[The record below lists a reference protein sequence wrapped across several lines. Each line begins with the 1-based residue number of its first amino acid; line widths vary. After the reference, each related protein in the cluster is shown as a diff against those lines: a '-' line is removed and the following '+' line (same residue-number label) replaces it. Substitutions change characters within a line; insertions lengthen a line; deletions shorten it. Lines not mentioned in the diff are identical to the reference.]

1 MFSLNINLLIEIF
14 SKMSTKKLHSND
26 DTFYYITFT
35 CFRWF
40 NLFEMTDFYDSIYQ
54 WFEKLIKFQVYNCG
68 YVIMPYHLHMLAY
81 THNHERAINNIIGTG
96 KRFMAYE
103 IVQRL
108 NQSGRTELLQIMAD
122 AVTPAEMQ
130 RNKKHE
136 VFQDS
141 LDCKEVITEKF
152 IRQKLNYIH
161 KNPVSGKWKLVD
173 QYLDYEYSSARF
185 YDLGEEAKCRLYN
198 YAELLSAR

>member
-1 MFSLNINLLIEIF
+1 
-14 SKMSTKKLHSND
+14 
-26 DTFYYITFT
+26 
-35 CFRWF
+35 
-40 NLFEMTDFYDSIYQ
+40 
-54 WFEKLIKFQVYNCG
+54 
-68 YVIMPYHLHMLAY
+68 MPNHLHMLAY
-81 THNHERAINNIIGTG
+81 TQNTERAINNIIGSG

-103 IVQRL
+103 IVKRL
-108 NQSGRTELLQIMAD
+108 KKSGRTELLRIMEE
-122 AVTPAEMQ
+122 AVTPAERQ

-173 QYLDYEYSSARF
+173 HYLDYEYSSARF

-198 YAELLSAR
+198 YAELTSSVR

>member
-1 MFSLNINLLIEIF
+1 
-14 SKMSTKKLHSND
+14 MSTKKLHSNY

-35 CFRWF
+35 CYRWF
-40 NLFEMTDFYDSIYQ
+40 NLFKITNFYDFVYQ
-54 WFEKLIKFQVYNCG
+54 WFEKLTKFQVYNCG
-68 YVIMPYHLHMLAY
+68 YVIMPNHLHMLAY
-81 THNHERAINNIIGTG
+81 TQNTERAINNIIGTG

-103 IVQRL
+103 IVKRL
-108 NQSGRTELLQIMAD
+108 EKSGETELLRILSD
-122 AVTPAEMQ
+122 AVTPAERQ

-152 IRQKLNYIH
+152 VRQKLNYIH

-173 QYLDYEYSSARF
+173 HYLDYEYSSARF
-185 YDLGEEAKCRLYN
+185 YDLGEETKCRLYN
-198 YAELLSAR
+198 YAELISSIR

>member
-1 MFSLNINLLIEIF
+1 
-14 SKMSTKKLHSND
+14 MSIKQQHGNY

-35 CFRWF
+35 CFKWI
-40 NLFEMTDFYDSIYQ
+40 NLFEITNSYDFVYQ
-54 WFEKLIKFQVYNCG
+54 WFEILTKFQVYNCG
-68 YVIMPYHLHMLAY
+68 YVIMPNHIHLLVY
-81 THNHERAINNIIGTG
+81 TQNSERAINNIIGTG

-103 IVQRL
+103 IVKRL
-108 NQSGRTELLQIMAD
+108 ENYKRTDLLLNMAG
-122 AVTPAEMQ
+122 AVTKSERK

-161 KNPVSGKWKLVD
+161 KNPVSGKWKLAD
-173 QYLDYEYSSARF
+173 HYLDYEYSSARF

-198 YAELLSAR
+198 YAELITTLR

>member
-1 MFSLNINLLIEIF
+1 
-14 SKMSTKKLHSND
+14 MSIKQQHRNF
-26 DTFYYITFT
+26 DTFFYITFT
-35 CFRWF
+35 CFKWI
-40 NLFEMTDFYDSIYQ
+40 NLFEITNFYDFVYQ
-54 WFEKLIKFQVYNCG
+54 WFEILTKFQVYNCG
-68 YVIMPYHLHMLAY
+68 YVIMPNHIHLLVY
-81 THNHERAINNIIGTG
+81 TQNSERAINNIIGTG

-103 IVQRL
+103 IVKRL
-108 NQSGRTELLQIMAD
+108 ENYRRTDLLLKMTG
-122 AVTPAEMQ
+122 AVTKSERQ

-161 KNPVSGKWKLVD
+161 KNPVSGKWKLAD
-173 QYLDYEYSSARF
+173 HYLDYEYSSARF

-198 YAELLSAR
+198 YAELITTLR

>member
-1 MFSLNINLLIEIF
+1 
-14 SKMSTKKLHSND
+14 MSIKQQHGNY

-35 CFRWF
+35 CFKWI
-40 NLFEMTDFYDSIYQ
+40 NLFEITNFYDFVYQ
-54 WFEKLIKFQVYNCG
+54 WFEILTKFQVYNCG
-68 YVIMPYHLHMLAY
+68 YVIMPNHIHLLVY
-81 THNHERAINNIIGTG
+81 TQNSERAINNIIGTG

-103 IVQRL
+103 IVKRL
-108 NQSGRTELLQIMAD
+108 ENYKRTDLLLNMAG
-122 AVTPAEMQ
+122 AVTKSERN

-141 LDCKEVITEKF
+141 LDCKEVVTEKF

-173 QYLDYEYSSARF
+173 HYLDYEYSSARF
-185 YDLGEEAKCRLYN
+185 YDLGEEAKYRLYN
-198 YAELLSAR
+198 YAELITTLR

>member
-1 MFSLNINLLIEIF
+1 
-14 SKMSTKKLHSND
+14 MSIKQHQRNY

-35 CFRWF
+35 CFRWI
-40 NLFEMTDFYDSIYQ
+40 NLFEITNLYYFVYQ
-54 WFEKLIKFQVYNCG
+54 WFEILTKFQVYNCG
-68 YVIMPYHLHMLAY
+68 YVIMPNHIHLLVY
-81 THNHERAINNIIGTG
+81 TQNSERAINNIIGTG

-103 IVQRL
+103 IVKRL
-108 NQSGRTELLQIMAD
+108 EIYKRTDLLLIMAS
-122 AVTPAEMQ
+122 AVTKSERK

-161 KNPVSGKWKLVD
+161 KNPVNGKWKL
-173 QYLDYEYSSARF
+173 A
-185 YDLGEEAKCRLYN
+185 
-198 YAELLSAR
+198 